1 MNSGNKHLA
10 ALFTL
15 SLAILA
21 QPAAARDVTA
31 ELPSELRALLQKEM
45 VQVDAAMKSIHGAI
59 IRGNH
64 QVVKE
69 KGRAIHESFILE
81 QSMTPEKRKALKSA
95 VPKKFLKLDQQFH
108 QLAARLADSGGA
120 KDTARQQKIFGQ
132 MTQACVTCHSRYVS
146 DRFDGLDG
154 Q

>member
-1 MNSGNKHLA
+1 MISGNKHLV

-15 SLAILA
+15 SLAVLA
-21 QPAAARDVTA
+21 QPVTAQDVTA
-31 ELPSELRALLQKEM
+31 ELPSELRALLQEEM

-64 QVVKE
+64 KLVEK
-69 KGRAIHESFILE
+69 KGRAIHDSFILE
-81 QSMTPEKRKALKSA
+81 QSMTPEKRKALKAA
-95 VPKKFLKLDQQFH
+95 VPKEFLKLDQQFH
-108 QLAARLADSGGA
+108 QLAARLADSGA
-120 KDTARQQKIFGQ
+120 ARDTAKQQEIFGQ

-146 DRFDGLDG
+146 ERFDGLGG